1 MVSGVGQPVLDY
13 QLAVANQSQLM
24 SEFQRTPTYSQAV
37 AYYKANIG
45 SVTTPQDLINNPKLL
60 NVALSAF
67 QLEGEAPDTGIITD
81 LLTQDPTQSTSLA
94 QQLVDPRFT
103 QFANAFAS
111 LQTDGGATISNP
123 TSVNAVLAGYTT
135 NEYQKFVSN
144 LNNDPT
150 TRQAMFFQQTVE
162 DTVDLSDNA
171 NLFTQFQSSPAV
183 AQASASYASGIANVT
198 SVNDLLNNQ
207 SVLNVALQAF
217 NINPATVSTD
227 TLRQILN
234 ESSTAAA
241 ADPLLAA
248 NPNLAS
254 FQQTFSTLATD
265 GGATVQGTSSIN
277 TIISDYQTN
286 QFAQTI
292 AANSANPNNST
303 TLSSL
308 FGANSATTVSTLLS
322 DFENSSGITQSI
334 SDYQQNIGGVTSVSQ
349 LVSNPDLLSV
359 ALGAFNINPTNVSTD
374 VITQLLT
381 NSPSASATL
390 KQQATA
396 LLQSDPDVAS
406 FVQAFSSLG
415 TQGAFGASDFTN
427 ISNLFQQYQSL
438 SSVQSATTNYENGI
452 QNVSTVAQLVGNT
465 NVLNVALQAFN
476 IDPSSVTPSQI
487 STLLNETP
495 TQQAADT
502 TLTSNPNLAAFV
514 QTFSSL
520 TSDGGAS
527 LHSAASIA
535 SIVNAYQANSFAQV
549 LATNDPTT
557 INADFPGQSSVV
569 STLSTNYQI
578 TSGTQE
584 AVQYY
589 EDNIDTVSAV
599 TDLTGNSQLLN
610 VALGAFNIDPN
621 SVSSTQIES
630 LLTETPAQQAADP
643 LVTSNP
649 NIANFVQAFGSLN
662 TDDGVSLR
670 SQTSVNAIVAG
681 YQTNQ
686 FQQSIAARTQEVIA
700 NPTLAAPSPQI
711 GSATSIA
718 NITQAFEQNQFQASV
733 ASQVQ
738 QVQTTPS
745 SASLSIIEFLGNA
758 TLSAVTLGALG
769 LPADTGAL
777 DVSQQELILTNAGF
791 NPNDLLDPT
800 KLKQFINQFL
810 ANAQINSGASGSSP
824 ADVALAAL
832 TAGNNASNGIVP
844 LDLSFL
850 QTPVTGGSS
859 SGSSSNGS
867 LVSLFA

>member
-13 QLAVANQSQLM
+13 QLATANQSQLL
-24 SEFQRTPTYSQAV
+24 SEFQQTPTYSQAV

-67 QLEGEAPDTGIITD
+67 QLEGEAPDTGVITD

-103 QFANAFAS
+103 QFASAFAS
-111 LQTDGGATISNP
+111 LQTDGGATINNP
-123 TSVNAVLAGYTT
+123 TSVNAIIAGYTT
-135 NEYQKFVSN
+135 NEYQKFISN
-144 LNNDPT
+144 LDNDPT
-150 TRQAMFFQQTVE
+150 TRQALFFQHTIE

-171 NLFTQFQSSPAV
+171 NLFTQFQQSPAV
-183 AQASASYASGIANVT
+183 TQAVSSYQSGIFNVT
-198 SVNDLLNNQ
+198 SVNDLLNNP
-207 SVLNVALQAF
+207 SVLDVALQAF
-217 NINPATVSTD
+217 NINPATISTS
-227 TLRQILN
+227 TLSTILN

-241 ADPLLAA
+241 ADPLLTSNA
-248 NPNLAS
+248 NLAS

-265 GGATVQGTSSIN
+265 GGATVQGSSSIN
-277 TIISDYQTN
+277 TIVTDYQTN

-292 AANSANPNNST
+292 AANSADPSNST

-308 FGANSATTVSTLLS
+308 FGASGATTVSTLLG
-322 DFENSSGITQSI
+322 DFQNNSGISQSI
-334 SDYQQNIGGVTSVSQ
+334 SDYQNNIGGVTSVSQ

-359 ALGAFNINPTNVSTD
+359 ALGAFNIDPTTVSTD
-374 VITQLLT
+374 VVTQLLT
-381 NSPSASATL
+381 NDPTASATL
-390 KQQATA
+390 KQQATS
-396 LLQSDPDVAS
+396 LLENDPNIAN

-415 TQGAFGASDFTN
+415 TQGAFGSSDFTN
-427 ISNLFQQYQSL
+427 INNLFQQYQSL

-452 QNVSTVAQLVGNT
+452 QGVSTVAQLVANT
-465 NVLNVALQAFN
+465 NVLDVALQAFN
-476 IDPSSVTPSQI
+476 IDPSSVTPTQI
-487 STLLNETP
+487 GTLLNETP

-514 QTFSSL
+514 QTFSTL
-520 TSDGGAS
+520 TSDGGATVQS
-527 LHSAASIA
+527 DASVA
-535 SIVNAYQANSFAQV
+535 SIVNAYQANSFAQT

-557 INADFPGQSSVV
+557 INADFPGQSSAV
-569 STLSTNYQI
+569 STLSDNYLN

-584 AVQYY
+584 AIQYY
-589 EDNIDTVSAV
+589 ENNIDTVGVV
-599 TDLTGNSQLLN
+599 TDLTGNPQLLN

-621 SVSSTQIES
+621 SVTSTQIEN

-662 TDDGVSLR
+662 TDDGASLR
-670 SQTSVNAIVAG
+670 SQTSINTIVAD

-700 NPTLAAPSPQI
+700 NPTLANPSPQV
-711 GSATSIA
+711 GSATSVA

-769 LPADTGAL
+769 LPAQTGAL
-777 DVSQQELILTNAGF
+777 DVDQQQQILTNAGF
-791 NPNDLLDPT
+791 DPNSLLDPT
-800 KLKQFINQFL
+800 KLKQFISQFL

-832 TAGNNASNGIVP
+832 TNGENSSDGIVP

-850 QTPVTGGSS
+850 QTPTSGSS
-859 SGSSSNGS
+859 SGSSANGS
-867 LVSLFA
+867 LVNLFT